1 MRSPQVAARRTPLF
15 AFHAHLDGQ
24 TSDIHKKKLIIL
36 LKGGEVGTF
45 DAENTHT
52 HTHRPKRN
60 GTKKAKHREKQEY
73 QRQKKKELYF
83 KEDQPT

>member
-52 HTHRPKRN
+52 GRT
-60 GTKKAKHREKQEY
+60 GMT
-73 QRQKKKELYF
+73 QKKLNTVKNRDSKDKKKGIIF
-83 KEDQPT
+83 